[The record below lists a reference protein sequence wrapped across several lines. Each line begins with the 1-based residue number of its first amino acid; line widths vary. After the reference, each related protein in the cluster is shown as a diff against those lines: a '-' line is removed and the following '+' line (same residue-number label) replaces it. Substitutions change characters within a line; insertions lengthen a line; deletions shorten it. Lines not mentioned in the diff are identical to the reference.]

1 MASRKRF
8 LAAVATLGA
17 AAAAAKS
24 VSAAPPPVAPVPTP
38 VPSPSPKPPKISAAA
53 QAFAERMR
61 EFDPGLSDK
70 EVKTIAEGVNYY
82 QSAGSRVNPKGRA
95 LKNSDEPTPSFEVR
109 P

>member
-24 VSAAPPPVAPVPTP
+24 VSAAPPPVAPIPTP
-38 VPSPSPKPPKISAAA
+38 IPSPKAPKISAAA

-70 EVKTIAEGVNYY
+70 DVKTIAEGVNYY